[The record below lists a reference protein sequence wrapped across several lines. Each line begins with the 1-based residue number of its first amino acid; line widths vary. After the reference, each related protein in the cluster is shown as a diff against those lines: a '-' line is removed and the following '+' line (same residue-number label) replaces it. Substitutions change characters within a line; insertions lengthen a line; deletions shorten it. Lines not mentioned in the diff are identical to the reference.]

1 MDRFYRIK
9 KGNNGSYVKEEVIGE
24 DVFRLA
30 VGSTPSDQTIDVSEL
45 FARGVAATHILRVA
59 SNAQPEGVS
68 VWRMSE
74 VKGTT
79 ERWAVGNG

>member
-1 MDRFYRIK
+1 MDKFYRIK
-9 KGNNGSYVKEEVIGE
+9 KGTNGSYVKEEVIGE

-30 VGSTPSDQTIDVSEL
+30 VGSALSDQTIDVSEL

-59 SNAQPEGVS
+59 STAQPAGVS

-74 VKGTT
+74 SKGRA
-79 ERWAVGNG
+79 ERWSVGKG